1 MAKPTLELLD
11 WERSLI
17 GDRGFIYAAGCLA
30 DQYKNPHTAAARGFK
45 AYVKEMPSR
54 EEAIMQSAQFEP
66 KLVQYYPIGKLTK
79 EGVKIFPG

>member
-1 MAKPTLELLD
+1 MDDAAKIVLTLLEQAMAKPTLELLD

-54 EEAIMQSAQFEP
+54 EEAIM
-66 KLVQYYPIGKLTK
+66 
-79 EGVKIFPG
+79 